1 MKRSGSSDFG
11 LAFLAAGTFVASAL
25 AASGAS
31 FAGSRPGMQRSSIA
45 APKSSGSASS
55 TPTVSTVS
63 TPQASSIAPPLT
75 ALPSGSSSDLVVL
88 GDATSNQTGEWVNE
102 LGAQLGSS
110 RLVRV
115 QRVNQDTFTA
125 YNSPISYGS
134 ADPSLRVWN
143 ASVDDPPPLDET
155 AVGNLVPKG
164 TDLVVISHGRGA
176 SASSITSDL
185 DETLA
190 SLRATYPK
198 VPVAVVLQPDDGSS
212 QPAIA
217 AVRAWATTNGLPTID
232 VAKAFA
238 KSGRQLQDAAGELTG
253 FGTTLW
259 ASTVAKAI
267 S

>member
-1 MKRSGSSDFG
+1 M
-11 LAFLAAGTFVASAL
+11 AALPTDASA
-25 AASGAS
+25 
-31 FAGSRPGMQRSSIA
+31 
-45 APKSSGSASS
+45 
-55 TPTVSTVS
+55 
-63 TPQASSIAPPLT
+63 
-75 ALPSGSSSDLVVL
+75 DLVVL
-88 GDATSNQTGEWVNE
+88 GDATSNETAEWVNE

-134 ADPSLRVWN
+134 ADPSLQVWN
-143 ASVDDPPPLDET
+143 ASVSDPQPLDET

-164 TDLVVISHGRGA
+164 TDLVVISRGRGA

-190 SLRATYPK
+190 SLRGTYPK
-198 VPVAVVLQPDDGSS
+198 IPVAVVVQPDDGSS
-212 QPAIA
+212 EQAIS
-217 AVRAWATTNGLPTID
+217 AVRSWANTNGLPTIAVD
-232 VAKAFA
+232 KTFA
-238 KSGRQLQDAAGELTG
+238 KSGRQLQDAAGELTASG
-253 FGTTLW
+253 AALW